1 MLAIPES
8 TIEWAGDTT
17 YIYVMTDSL
26 PEPVYERRRIT
37 TGLSDGLKIEV
48 KEGADTTMVIRG
60 NQIQN

>member
-1 MLAIPES
+1 M
-8 TIEWAGDTT
+8 
-17 YIYVMTDSL
+17 
-26 PEPVYERRRIT
+26 YERRRIT